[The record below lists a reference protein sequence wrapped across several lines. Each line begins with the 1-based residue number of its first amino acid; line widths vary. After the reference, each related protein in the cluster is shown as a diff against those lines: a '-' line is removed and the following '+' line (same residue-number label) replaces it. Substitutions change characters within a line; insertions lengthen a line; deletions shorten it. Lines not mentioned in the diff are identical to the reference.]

1 MTAAAH
7 YAVLRP
13 QRPPPPPVAP
23 HQPAGAAPELSAGA
37 PARRHPPAAG
47 TPSRRQP
54 RAAAAAN
61 AGCTNTYG
69 ASPHA
74 VADSRGGVCAPDGLD
89 ENGCCCQTS
98 GNPCDRCAASS
109 CCDTYENCVACCL
122 SPMSAEQRRLVRK
135 NAVHAVLRD
144 AANDFELCRFRC
156 LTNSGST
163 LHQNSYRSATERH
176 CFGTVR
182 PPLDPRMSINSD
194 TETLQSLTRNG
205 HADRRDPY
213 IGDGRQMIFPCDVE
227 GCAAPEQDI
236 HKLAAKSGSAAAR
249 EDKKVRASDR
259 RAKRRPGAVAAEA
272 KR

>member
-13 QRPPPPPVAP
+13 PRPPPAPVVPSAVHHPPA
-23 HQPAGAAPELSAGA
+23 AAAPVVP
-37 PARRHPPAAG
+37 PAVRHPPAAG

-54 RAAAAAN
+54 RAAAAA
-61 AGCTNTYG
+61 GCANTYG
-69 ASPHA
+69 ASPSA

-109 CCDTYENCVACCL
+109 CCDTYENCVACCVR
-122 SPMSAEQRRLVRK
+122 PRNVEQRRLVRK
-135 NAVHAVLRD
+135 HAVHAVLKE

-213 IGDGRQMIFPCDVE
+213 IGDGRQMIFPCEVE

>member
-7 YAVLRP
+7 YAVLHKPAPVVPTAVRH
-13 QRPPPPPVAP
+13 PPA
-23 HQPAGAAPELSAGA
+23 AAAPA
-37 PARRHPPAAG
+37 PVVPAVVRHPPAAG

-54 RAAAAAN
+54 RAAVAAN
-61 AGCTNTYG
+61 VGCANTYG
-69 ASPHA
+69 ASPSA

-89 ENGCCCQTS
+89 EDGCCCQAS

-109 CCDTYENCVACCL
+109 CCDTYENCVACCVG
-122 SPMSAEQRRLVRK
+122 PMSAEQRRLVRE
-135 NAVHAVLRD
+135 NAVHAVLKN

-213 IGDGRQMIFPCDVE
+213 IGDGHQMTFPCDVE

-236 HKLAAKSGSAAAR
+236 HKLAAKNGSAAAR

>member
-1 MTAAAH
+1 MGMMVAAH

-13 QRPPPPPVAP
+13 QRPPPVVVH
-23 HQPAGAAPELSAGA
+23 HQPAAGAPELSAGA
-37 PARRHPPAAG
+37 PRQSAGAPP
-47 TPSRRQP
+47 RRQP
-54 RAAAAAN
+54 RTPAATK
-61 AGCTNTYG
+61 AGCANTYG
-69 ASPHA
+69 ASPRA
-74 VADSRGGVCAPDGLD
+74 VADSKGDVCAPDGLD
-89 ENGCCCQTS
+89 ENGCCCEAS
-98 GNPCDRCAASS
+98 GHPCDRCAASG
-109 CCDTYENCVACCL
+109 CCDSYENCVACCVR
-122 SPMSAEQRRLVRK
+122 PRNGEQRRLVRK
-135 NAVHAVLRD
+135 HAVHAVLKNAKD
-144 AANDFELCRFRC
+144 DFELCRFRC

-163 LHQNSYRSATERH
+163 LHQNSYRSSTERH

-182 PPLDPRMSINSD
+182 PSLNPRMSINSD

-213 IGDGRQMIFPCDVE
+213 IGDGHQMIFPCDVE
-227 GCAAPEQDI
+227 GCAAPEQDV